1 MIIKDKPGDLS
12 AQIKIALDKAIK
24 KLIEEEKAR
33 GGYLVVSDKKG
44 GAIEVPAR
52 DL

>member
-1 MIIKDKPGDLS
+1 MNIIEKPGDLS
-12 AQIKIALDKAIK
+12 AEIKVALDKAIK
-24 KLIEEEKAR
+24 KLVEEEKSR

-44 GAIEVPAR
+44 GAVEIPAK